1 MEPSG
6 PKERLLEAVV
16 GHLYEH
22 GVGETSLRGLAAAI
36 GSSHRMLNYHFGSRR
51 GLLIAVSRAVERQQR
66 DAFIAM
72 LADPDASPMDVM
84 WRMYE
89 RLTDP
94 GLHPPERLFFEL
106 YAYAL
111 REQADTEGFFPEVVE
126 AWIAPLSELFRR
138 LGFQGSDAHD
148 EARLALAASR
158 GMLLDLLATKDRAAV
173 DAAMA
178 CFVRRYEQRA

>member
-1 MEPSG
+1 MNG
-6 PKERLLEAVV
+6 ARERLLEAVV
-16 GHLYEH
+16 GYLYEH

-36 GSSHRMLNYHFGSRR
+36 GTSHRMLNYHFGSRR

-66 DAFIAM
+66 HAFIAM
-72 LADPDASPMDVM
+72 LADPDASPIDVM

-94 GLHPPERLFFEL
+94 DLHPPERLFFEL
-106 YAYAL
+106 YAHAL

-126 AWIAPLSELFRR
+126 AWIAPLSELFTR

-148 EARLALAASR
+148 EARLALATSR
-158 GMLLDLLATKDRAAV
+158 GILLDLLATNDRAAV
-173 DAAMA
+173 DGAMA
-178 CFVRRYEQRA
+178 CFVRRYERQA